1 MRNNG
6 KKLVRLLAA
15 ALLALAMTLSLTAC
29 QVEIP
34 GVGTININD
43 GNAPTGGNTPDGGG
57 TDGDGMDGGEPGAYD
72 DSLDL
77 LRQELDERQQ
87 DERFAVAYIGDIDG
101 DLSDLAI
108 PLRDWINDTA
118 PGLCAQYTFVRN
130 IPQER
135 VVGDSGS
142 LFCVVPRDPN
152 ATVAVNRVRWNE
164 AKGGY
169 ETLEVLYRSESGDPI
184 LLFISNDLGT
194 VPTDTTELLLTDS
207 HPDTLSWYP
216 IPGIVALPYDYEN
229 DRKLAYDFT
238 FYSQEGND
246 GFGSDIGWTC
256 PTGSQ
261 LTQEVWAWQGNTDKP
276 ALATL
281 ELHANSS
288 QEGDW
293 GTATFTWWYES
304 DFVTPEEVYT
314 GDWGLTGNGEYSGV
328 IMLDLTRT
336 GGKRYTPG
344 ETERIIHDGF
354 IVQVPMAFEDY
365 TYLSIDKGQHGSYL
379 PVQIEPDTVL
389 YFYPQWG
396 VMRVREHGKE
406 TMPCVNAGKGWR

>member
-57 TDGDGMDGGEPGAYD
+57 ADGDGMDGGEPGAYD

-135 VVGDSGS
+135 VVDDSGS

-184 LLFISNDLGT
+184 LLFVSNDLGT

-396 VMRVREHGKE
+396 
-406 TMPCVNAGKGWR
+406 

>member
-15 ALLALAMTLSLTAC
+15 MLLALAMALPLTAC

-34 GVGTININD
+34 GVGTIDINN
-43 GNAPTGGNTPDGGG
+43 GAS
-57 TDGDGMDGGEPGAYD
+57 DGDTATTNGGEPGAYD

-87 DERFAVAYIGDIDG
+87 DERFAVAYVGDIDG
-101 DLSDLAI
+101 KLSDLAV
-108 PLRDWINDTA
+108 PLRDWMNDKA
-118 PGLCAQYTFVRN
+118 PMLCAQYPFIRN

-152 ATVAVNRVRWNE
+152 ATVAVNRARWNE

-169 ETLEVLYRSESGDPI
+169 ETLDVLYRSESGDPI
-184 LLFISNDLGT
+184 LLFVSNDLGS

-207 HPDTLSWYP
+207 HSDTLSWYP
-216 IPGIVALPYDYEN
+216 IPGMVALPYDYEN

-238 FYSQEGND
+238 NRG
-246 GFGSDIGWTC
+246 GSIVGGGEIGWTC
-256 PTGSQ
+256 PSGSQ

-281 ELHANSS
+281 ELHANNG
-288 QEGDW
+288 QEDDW
-293 GTATFTWWYES
+293 GSATFTWWYES
-304 DFVTPEEVYT
+304 DFVTPEEVYE
-314 GDWGLTGNGEYSGV
+314 GEWGLSANGEYSGV
-328 IMLDLTRT
+328 LMLDMTRT
-336 GGKRYTPG
+336 GGKRYKPG
-344 ETERIIHDGF
+344 ETERIIHDSF

-365 TYLSIDKGQHGSYL
+365 TYLAIDKGQHGSYL
-379 PVQIEPDTVL
+379 PIQIEPDTVL
-389 YFYPQWG
+389 YFYPQWT
-396 VMRVREHGKE
+396 E
-406 TMPCVNAGKGWR
+406 

>member
-1 MRNNG
+1 MHNNR
-6 KKLVRLLAA
+6 KKLVRSLAA
-15 ALLALAMTLSLTAC
+15 MLLALAMALPLTAC

-43 GNAPTGGNTPDGGG
+43 GAS
-57 TDGDGMDGGEPGAYD
+57 DGDTAKTNGGEPGAYD

-87 DERFAVAYIGDIDG
+87 DERFAVAYIGDING
-101 DLSDLAI
+101 SLSDLAV

-152 ATVAVNRVRWNE
+152 ATVAVNRARWNE

-184 LLFISNDLGT
+184 LLFVSNDLGT

-216 IPGIVALPYDYEN
+216 IPGIVALPYDSEN
-229 DRKLAYDFT
+229 ERRLAYDFT

-256 PTGSQ
+256 PSGSQ
-261 LTQEVWAWQGNTDKP
+261 LTQEIWAWQGHTDKP

-288 QEGDW
+288 QEDDW

-365 TYLSIDKGQHGSYL
+365 TYLSVDKGQHGSYL
-379 PVQIEPDTVL
+379 PIQLEPDTVI
-389 YFYPQWG
+389 YFYPW
-396 VMRVREHGKE
+396 
-406 TMPCVNAGKGWR
+406 

>member
-1 MRNNG
+1 MHNNR
-6 KKLVRLLAA
+6 KKLVRSLAA
-15 ALLALAMTLSLTAC
+15 MLLALAMALPLTAC

-34 GVGTININD
+34 GMGTININD
-43 GNAPTGGNTPDGGG
+43 GAS
-57 TDGDGMDGGEPGAYD
+57 DGDTAKTNGGEPGAYD

-87 DERFAVAYIGDIDG
+87 DERLAVAYIGDING
-101 DLSDLAI
+101 KLSDLAI

-164 AKGGY
+164 AKGDY
-169 ETLEVLYRSESGDPI
+169 ETVEVLYRSESGDPI
-184 LLFISNDLGT
+184 LLFVSNDLGS

-207 HPDTLSWYP
+207 HSDTLSWYP

-256 PTGSQ
+256 PSGSQ
-261 LTQEVWAWQGNTDKP
+261 LTQEIWAWDGHTDKP

-288 QEGDW
+288 QEDDW

-336 GGKRYTPG
+336 GGKRYKPG
-344 ETERIIHDGF
+344 ETERIIHDSF

-379 PVQIEPDTVL
+379 PIQIEPDTVL
-389 YFYPQWG
+389 YFYPQW
-396 VMRVREHGKE
+396 E
-406 TMPCVNAGKGWR
+406 

>member
-6 KKLVRLLAA
+6 KKLARLLVA

-43 GNAPTGGNTPDGGG
+43 GNTPTGGNTPDRGD

-101 DLSDLAI
+101 KLSDLAI

-169 ETLEVLYRSESGDPI
+169 ETLEVLYRSESGEPV

-379 PVQIEPDTVL
+379 PVQMEPDTVL

-396 VMRVREHGKE
+396 
-406 TMPCVNAGKGWR
+406 

>member
-57 TDGDGMDGGEPGAYD
+57 ADGDGMDGGEPGAYD

-261 LTQEVWAWQGNTDKP
+261 LTQEIWAWQGNTDKP

-396 VMRVREHGKE
+396 
-406 TMPCVNAGKGWR
+406 

>member
-6 KKLVRLLAA
+6 KKLARLLVA

-43 GNAPTGGNTPDGGG
+43 GNTPAGGNVPDRGDK
-57 TDGDGMDGGEPGAYD
+57 DGDGMDGGEPGAYD

-108 PLRDWINDTA
+108 PLRDWINDKT
-118 PGLCAQYTFVRN
+118 PGLCAQYPFVRN

-261 LTQEVWAWQGNTDKP
+261 LTQEVWAWDGNTDKP

-293 GTATFTWWYES
+293 GTATFSWWYES

-314 GDWGLTGNGEYSGV
+314 GDWGLTGNGEYSG
-328 IMLDLTRT
+328 ILMLDLTRT

-396 VMRVREHGKE
+396 
-406 TMPCVNAGKGWR
+406 

>member
-43 GNAPTGGNTPDGGG
+43 GAS
-57 TDGDGMDGGEPGAYD
+57 DGDTAKTNGGEPGAYD

-101 DLSDLAI
+101 KLSDLAI
-108 PLRDWINDTA
+108 PLRDWINDKA
-118 PGLCAQYTFVRN
+118 PGLCAQYPFVRN
-130 IPQER
+130 IAQKR
-135 VVGDSGS
+135 VVDDRGS
-142 LFCVVPRDPN
+142 LFCVVPHDPN
-152 ATVAVNRVRWNE
+152 ATVVVNRVRWSE

-169 ETLEVLYRSESGDPI
+169 ENVEVLYRSESGEPI
-184 LLFISNDLGT
+184 LLFVSNDLGA

-207 HPDTLSWYP
+207 HSDTLSWYP
-216 IPGIVALPYDYEN
+216 IPGIVALPYDSEN
-229 DRKLAYDFT
+229 ERRLAYDFT

-256 PTGSQ
+256 PSGSQ
-261 LTQEVWAWQGNTDKP
+261 LTQEVWAWQGHTDKP

-288 QEGDW
+288 QEDDW
-293 GTATFTWWYES
+293 GSGTFTWWYES
-304 DFVTPEEVYT
+304 DYTTPEEVYE
-314 GDWGLTGNGEYSGV
+314 GDWGLTANGEYSGML
-328 IMLDLTRT
+328 MLDLTRT

-344 ETERIIHDGF
+344 ETERLIHDSF
-354 IVQVPMAFEDY
+354 IVQVPMGFEDF
-365 TYLSIDKGQHGSYL
+365 TYLAVDKGTHGSYL
-379 PVQIEPDTVL
+379 PVQMEPDTVL
-389 YFYPQWG
+389 YFYPQW
-396 VMRVREHGKE
+396 E
-406 TMPCVNAGKGWR
+406 

>member
-43 GNAPTGGNTPDGGG
+43 GNTPAGGNVPDRGN

-101 DLSDLAI
+101 KLSDLAV

-261 LTQEVWAWQGNTDKP
+261 LTQEIWAWDGNTDKP

-314 GDWGLTGNGEYSGV
+314 GDWGLTGNGEYSG
-328 IMLDLTRT
+328 ILMLDLTRT

-396 VMRVREHGKE
+396 
-406 TMPCVNAGKGWR
+406 

>member
-1 MRNNG
+1 MRKIVIDMQNY
-6 KKLVRLLAA
+6 LFA
-15 ALLALAMTLSLTAC
+15 
-29 QVEIP
+29 
-34 GVGTININD
+34 D
-43 GNAPTGGNTPDGGG
+43 
-57 TDGDGMDGGEPGAYD
+57 
-72 DSLDL
+72 
-77 LRQELDERQQ
+77 
-87 DERFAVAYIGDIDG
+87 AVATAFKSSDYDIEVIRAESPRDTVELCQIYEPFVLVMEVTG
-101 DLSDLAI
+101 YAPWKLGERLR
-108 PLRDWINDTA
+108 LRDEVKA
-118 PGLCAQYTFVRN
+118 LCAQYPFVQN
-130 IPQER
+130 IPRER
-135 VVGDSGS
+135 VVGNSGS

-152 ATVAVNRVRWNE
+152 ATVAVNRARWNE

-184 LLFISNDLGT
+184 LLFVSSDLGT

-216 IPGIVALPYDYEN
+216 IPGIVALPYDSEN
-229 DRKLAYDFT
+229 ERRLAYDFT

-256 PTGSQ
+256 PSGSQ
-261 LTQEVWAWQGNTDKP
+261 LTQEIWAWQGHTDKP

-288 QEGDW
+288 QEDYW
-293 GTATFTWWYES
+293 GAATFTWWYES

-314 GDWGLTGNGEYSGV
+314 GDWGLTANGEYSGV
-328 IMLDLTRT
+328 IMLDLIRT

-365 TYLSIDKGQHGSYL
+365 TYLSVDKGQHGSYL
-379 PVQIEPDTVL
+379 PIQLEPDTVI
-389 YFYPQWG
+389 YFYPQ
-396 VMRVREHGKE
+396 
-406 TMPCVNAGKGWR
+406 

>member
-1 MRNNG
+1 MHNNK
-6 KKLVRLLAA
+6 KKLVRSLAA
-15 ALLALAMTLSLTAC
+15 MLLALAMALPLTAC

-34 GVGTININD
+34 GMGTININD
-43 GNAPTGGNTPDGGG
+43 GAS
-57 TDGDGMDGGEPGAYD
+57 DGDTAKTNGGEPGAYD

-77 LRQELDERQQ
+77 LRQLLDERQQ
-87 DERFAVAYIGDIDG
+87 DERLAVAYIGDIYG
-101 DLSDLAI
+101 SLSDLAI

-142 LFCVVPRDPN
+142 LFCVVPHDPN

-164 AKGGY
+164 AKGDY
-169 ETLEVLYRSESGDPI
+169 ETVEVLYRSESGEPI
-184 LLFISNDLGT
+184 LLFVSNDLGT

-207 HPDTLSWYP
+207 HSDTLSWYP

-256 PTGSQ
+256 PSGSQ
-261 LTQEVWAWQGNTDKP
+261 LTQEIWAWQGHTDKP

-288 QEGDW
+288 QEDYW
-293 GTATFTWWYES
+293 GAATFTWWYES

-328 IMLDLTRT
+328 LMLDLTRT

-365 TYLSIDKGQHGSYL
+365 TYLSVDKGQHGSYL
-379 PVQIEPDTVL
+379 PIQLEPDTVI
-389 YFYPQWG
+389 YFYPQ
-396 VMRVREHGKE
+396 
-406 TMPCVNAGKGWR
+406 

>member
-43 GNAPTGGNTPDGGG
+43 GNTPAGGNAPDGDG

-101 DLSDLAI
+101 KLSDLAI

-152 ATVAVNRVRWNE
+152 AAVAVNRVRWNE

-184 LLFISNDLGT
+184 LLFVSNDLGT

-396 VMRVREHGKE
+396 
-406 TMPCVNAGKGWR
+406 

>member
-15 ALLALAMTLSLTAC
+15 ALLALAMTLPLTAC

-43 GNAPTGGNTPDGGG
+43 GNTTAGGNVPDRGD

-101 DLSDLAI
+101 KLSDLAV

-142 LFCVVPRDPN
+142 LFCVVPRDPD
-152 ATVAVNRVRWNE
+152 ATVVVNRIRWSE
-164 AKGGY
+164 QKGNY
-169 ETLEVLYRSESGDPI
+169 ETIEVLYRSESGEPI
-184 LLFISNDLGT
+184 LLFVSYDLGKT
-194 VPTDTTELLLTDS
+194 PFETTELLLTDS
-207 HPDTLSWYP
+207 HSDTLSWLP
-216 IPGIVALPYDYEN
+216 TTGEVSLPYDYQNEKN
-229 DRKLAYDFT
+229 LALDFT

-246 GFGSDIGWTC
+246 ENDGSDFGWTC
-256 PTGSQ
+256 PDGSQ
-261 LTQEVWAWQGNTDKP
+261 LTQKLWVWRGEADKP
-276 ALATL
+276 AIATL
-281 ELHANSS
+281 ELNANSS
-288 QEGDW
+288 QENDW
-293 GTATFTWWYES
+293 GSGTFTWWYES
-304 DFVTPEEVYT
+304 DYTTPEEVYE
-314 GDWGLTGNGEYSGV
+314 GDWGLTANGEYSGV
-328 IMLDLTRT
+328 LTLDMTRT
-336 GGKRYTPG
+336 GGKRYQPG
-344 ETERIIHDGF
+344 ETERLIHDSF
-354 IVQVPMAFEDY
+354 IVQVPMLFADY
-365 TYLSIDKGQHGSYL
+365 NCLAVDKGTHGSYL
-379 PVQIEPDTVL
+379 PVQMEPETVL
-389 YFYPQWG
+389 YFYPQWT
-396 VMRVREHGKE
+396 E
-406 TMPCVNAGKGWR
+406 

>member
-6 KKLVRLLAA
+6 KNLTRLLVA
-15 ALLALAMTLSLTAC
+15 ALLALAMTLPLTAC

-34 GVGTININD
+34 GMGTINISD
-43 GNAPTGGNTPDGGG
+43 GTTTGG
-57 TDGDGMDGGEPGAYD
+57 TDGSTGGTNGGDIGGEPGAYD

-77 LRQELDERQQ
+77 LRQELDDRQQ

-101 DLSDLAI
+101 KLSDLAV
-108 PLRDWINDTA
+108 PLRDWMDDTA
-118 PGLCAQYTFVRN
+118 PGLCAQYTFIRN

-142 LFCVVPRDPN
+142 LFCVVPHDPN

-164 AKGGY
+164 AKGDY
-169 ETLEVLYRSESGDPI
+169 DTVEVLYRSESGDPI
-184 LLFISNDLGT
+184 LLFVSNDLGS

-256 PTGSQ
+256 PSGSQ
-261 LTQEVWAWQGNTDKP
+261 LTQEVWAWQGHTDKP

-288 QEGDW
+288 QEDYW
-293 GTATFTWWYES
+293 GAATLTWWYES
-304 DFVTPEEVYT
+304 DFVTPEEVYE
-314 GDWGLTGNGEYSGV
+314 GEWRLTGNGEYSGV
-328 IMLDLTRT
+328 IRLDLNT
-336 GGKRYTPG
+336 KREGPYGPSL
-344 ETERIIHDGF
+344 
-354 IVQVPMAFEDY
+354 AF
-365 TYLSIDKGQHGSYL
+365 H
-379 PVQIEPDTVL
+379 
-389 YFYPQWG
+389 
-396 VMRVREHGKE
+396 
-406 TMPCVNAGKGWR
+406 

>member
-57 TDGDGMDGGEPGAYD
+57 ADGDGMDGGEPGAYD

-101 DLSDLAI
+101 KLSDLTV

-142 LFCVVPRDPN
+142 LFCVVPRDPD
-152 ATVAVNRVRWNE
+152 AAVVVNRVRWNE

-396 VMRVREHGKE
+396 
-406 TMPCVNAGKGWR
+406 

>member
-57 TDGDGMDGGEPGAYD
+57 ADGDGMDGGEPGAYD

-101 DLSDLAI
+101 KLSDLAV
-108 PLRDWINDTA
+108 PLWEWINDTA

-216 IPGIVALPYDYEN
+216 IPGIVALPYDSEN
-229 DRKLAYDFT
+229 ERRLAYDFT

-396 VMRVREHGKE
+396 
-406 TMPCVNAGKGWR
+406 

>member
-43 GNAPTGGNTPDGGG
+43 GNAPTGGNTPDRGG

-77 LRQELDERQQ
+77 LRQQLDERQQ

-135 VVGDSGS
+135 VVDDSGS
-142 LFCVVPRDPN
+142 LFCVVPRAPN
-152 ATVAVNRVRWNE
+152 ATVVVNRVRWNE

-184 LLFISNDLGT
+184 LLFVSNDLGT

-261 LTQEVWAWQGNTDKP
+261 LTQEIWAWQGNTDKP

-304 DFVTPEEVYT
+304 DFATPEEVYT

-396 VMRVREHGKE
+396 
-406 TMPCVNAGKGWR
+406 

>member
-15 ALLALAMTLSLTAC
+15 ALLALAMTMPLTAC

-43 GNAPTGGNTPDGGG
+43 GNAPDRGD

-72 DSLDL
+72 GSLDL

-101 DLSDLAI
+101 KLSNLAI

-118 PGLCAQYTFVRN
+118 PELCAQYTFVRN

-135 VVGDSGS
+135 VVDDRGS
-142 LFCVVPRDPN
+142 LFCVVPHDPN
-152 ATVAVNRVRWNE
+152 ATVVVNRVRWSE
-164 AKGGY
+164 TKGGY
-169 ETLEVLYRSESGDPI
+169 ENVEVLYRSESGEPI
-184 LLFISNDLGT
+184 LLFVSNDPGA

-207 HPDTLSWYP
+207 HSDTLSWYP
-216 IPGIVALPYDYEN
+216 VPGMVALPYDYEN

-238 FYSQEGND
+238 NCG
-246 GFGSDIGWTC
+246 GSIIGGGEIGWTC
-256 PTGSQ
+256 PSGSQ
-261 LTQEVWAWQGNTDKP
+261 LTQEVWAWHGNTDKP

-281 ELHANSS
+281 ELRANNG
-288 QEGDW
+288 QEDDW
-293 GTATFTWWYES
+293 GSATFTWWYES
-304 DFVTPEEVYT
+304 DFVRPEEVYE
-314 GDWGLTGNGEYSGV
+314 GEWGLTGNGEYSGV
-328 IMLDLTRT
+328 IMLDMTRT

-344 ETERIIHDGF
+344 ETERLIHDSF
-354 IVQVPMAFEDY
+354 IVQVPMGFEDF
-365 TYLSIDKGQHGSYL
+365 TYLAVDKGTHGSYL
-379 PVQIEPDTVL
+379 PVQMEPDTIL
-389 YFYPQWG
+389 YFYPQW
-396 VMRVREHGKE
+396 E
-406 TMPCVNAGKGWR
+406 

>member
-43 GNAPTGGNTPDGGG
+43 GNAPTGGNTPDGDG

-101 DLSDLAI
+101 KLSDLAI

-152 ATVAVNRVRWNE
+152 AAVAVNRVRWNE

-184 LLFISNDLGT
+184 LLFVSNDLGT

-365 TYLSIDKGQHGSYL
+365 TYLSVDKGQHGSYL
-379 PVQIEPDTVL
+379 PVQTEPDTVL

-396 VMRVREHGKE
+396 
-406 TMPCVNAGKGWR
+406 

>member
-6 KKLVRLLAA
+6 KNLTRLLAA
-15 ALLALAMTLSLTAC
+15 ALLALAMALPLTGC

-43 GNAPTGGNTPDGGG
+43 GTTTGGTGGSTGGG
-57 TDGDGMDGGEPGAYD
+57 TNGGDIGGEPGAYD

-87 DERFAVAYIGDIDG
+87 DERLAVAYIGDIDG
-101 DLSDLAI
+101 SLRDLAV

-142 LFCVVPRDPN
+142 LFCVVPHDPN
-152 ATVAVNRVRWNE
+152 ATVAVNRARWNE

-169 ETLEVLYRSESGDPI
+169 ETVEVLYRSESGEPI
-184 LLFISNDLGT
+184 LLFVSNDLGS

-216 IPGIVALPYDYEN
+216 IPGIVALPYDSEN

-256 PTGSQ
+256 PSGSQ
-261 LTQEVWAWQGNTDKP
+261 LTQEVWAWDGHTDKP

-288 QEGDW
+288 QEDDW

-336 GGKRYTPG
+336 GGKRYKPG
-344 ETERIIHDGF
+344 ETERIIHDNF

-379 PVQIEPDTVL
+379 PIQIEPDTVL
-389 YFYPQWG
+389 YFYPQW
-396 VMRVREHGKE
+396 E
-406 TMPCVNAGKGWR
+406 